1 MSVTYLVTPFNE
13 KDQVK
18 ALGARWDPGRRQWY
32 VPEGRDLAPFA
43 AWLPADLQA
52 AHDAVA
58 DSLPAVSPPTASSAL
73 SLSGGKG
80 VPLSRLL
87 AGVAQ
92 SVAQAFPEGVWT
104 LVEVVDARLR
114 NGHVYLEVS
123 ERDERGTVLAK
134 SNAVIWA
141 SQAERILPGF
151 EQATGAQVG
160 PGIKLLVRA
169 RPVFKPQYGFS
180 LEIDAI
186 DAGYT
191 LGDLEA
197 RKREIRERLQRE
209 GLFDL
214 NKRLPAPW
222 DFNHVLVIAPEGA
235 AGLGDFQAEASRL
248 QTFGVCQ
255 FTYAYSRFQ
264 GEGAAAQIRVELHS
278 ALEQIRLNHPWVP
291 DAVAIIRGGGAVNDL
306 AWLNDY
312 DLARAVCELDIPL
325 FTGIGHER
333 DSTVLDEVA
342 HQAFDTPSKV
352 IGGIER
358 VILQRVREAQSAFD
372 EVARGA
378 RRQVEHARRVLQ
390 STYLGIEAGAGRAVA
405 TARRDVPALFNEV
418 RTAARQTLKD
428 ARQTSQALMREIA
441 GQGPDKTLGRGFA
454 LVRDARGQPIT
465 SAHGPDVAGAPI
477 SIEFRDGH
485 RQAVLGEEVS
495 T

>member
-1 MSVTYLVTPFNE
+1 
-13 KDQVK
+13 
-18 ALGARWDPGRRQWY
+18 
-32 VPEGRDLAPFA
+32 
-43 AWLPADLQA
+43 
-52 AHDAVA
+52 
-58 DSLPAVSPPTASSAL
+58 
-73 SLSGGKG
+73 
-80 VPLSRLL
+80 
-87 AGVAQ
+87 
-92 SVAQAFPEGVWT
+92 
-104 LVEVVDARLR
+104 
-114 NGHVYLEVS
+114 
-123 ERDERGTVLAK
+123 
-134 SNAVIWA
+134 
-141 SQAERILPGF
+141 
-151 EQATGAQVG
+151 
-160 PGIKLLVRA
+160 
-169 RPVFKPQYGFS
+169 
-180 LEIDAI
+180 
-186 DAGYT
+186 
-191 LGDLEA
+191 
-197 RKREIRERLQRE
+197 
-209 GLFDL
+209 
-214 NKRLPAPW
+214 
-222 DFNHVLVIAPEGA
+222 
-235 AGLGDFQAEASRL
+235 
-248 QTFGVCQ
+248 VCQ

-264 GEGAAAQIRVELHS
+264 GEGAAAQICVELHS

-291 DAVAIIRGGGAVNDL
+291 DAVVIIRGGGAVNDL

-477 SIEFRDGH
+477 SIEFRDGR